1 MAETDLLVIV
11 PHEDDELAIAG
22 SMFYMVLIFIVLY
35 VAGVAI
41 YGGFKAFQKWREQI
55 RDRKFRSEEQGR
67 SQK

>member
-1 MAETDLLVIV
+1 MGNST
-11 PHEDDELAIAG
+11 G

-41 YGGFKAFQKWREQI
+41 YGGFKAFQKWRAQI

>member
-1 MAETDLLVIV
+1 MGNST
-11 PHEDDELAIAG
+11 G

-67 SQK
+67 SQKKRYCTQVGIF